1 MKYLSKHQS
10 DLWAQAGNE
19 FTPTRLK
26 EEVSEI
32 IKWAPGLQPC
42 GEYYLIHRNN
52 FPETS
57 WQAMLELED
66 WGMAK
71 KTDDEKDALQVDASL
86 LDLIMETIKL
96 VLEILLSTTINRSSA
111 KKLRTS
117 HDNQTS
123 LEPCTP

>member
-19 FTPTRLK
+19 FTPARLK

-42 GEYYLIHRNN
+42 GEYYLIHRDK
-52 FPETS
+52 FSETS
-57 WQAMLELED
+57 WQAMLEIED

-71 KTDDEKDALQVDASL
+71 RKNYDKDALQVDASL
-86 LDLIMETIKL
+86 LDLIMQTIKL
-96 VLEILLSTTINRSSA
+96 VLEILLSTTINRSAS
-111 KKLRTS
+111 KKPRTP
-117 HDNQTS
+117 HDNQMS
-123 LEPCTP
+123 LEPCTL